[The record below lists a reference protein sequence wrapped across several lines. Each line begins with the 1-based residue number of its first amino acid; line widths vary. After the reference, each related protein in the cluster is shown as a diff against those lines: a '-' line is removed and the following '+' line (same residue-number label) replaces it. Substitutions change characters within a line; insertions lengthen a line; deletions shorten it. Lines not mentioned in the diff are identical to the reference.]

1 MSEWVECKLSQLID
15 TNLSSIS
22 NNYPYKLI
30 KYLDTGSITKGKIES
45 YQITDIN
52 DAPSRARRLVKHND
66 IIYSSVRPIQRHYGF
81 IQNPDDNLVV
91 STGFVV
97 ITCKTI
103 KAYPKFLYYVLSS
116 DQSVEELDM
125 LAEASTST
133 YPSLK
138 PSDIENIELTIPSD
152 TKEQKAIAAVLSSLD
167 DKIDL
172 LHRQNKTLEAMAE
185 TLFRQWF
192 IEEAKDDW
200 EEKPLADIVKV
211 IDNRG
216 KTPPYQEYPTAF
228 PIIEVNALCN
238 TNRMVNYS
246 VIRKYVSE
254 ETYETWFRGH
264 PKKYD
269 ILISTVGSI
278 GELSMYLI
286 DLGCVAQ
293 NVVALSPRG
302 ISPFYLY
309 QSLYNLKGEIKEL
322 DIGSVQPSIKV
333 PHLLSI
339 MIKIPPL
346 ELLDNYDEQAK
357 RFVSKIT
364 NNQIQ
369 IQTLEKLRDNLLP
382 KLMSGEVRVSYEQQ
396 DAA

>member
-1 MSEWVECKLSQLID
+1 MSEWQEVSLGSVIEVIGGGTPKTSNPKYWDGDIPWLSVVDFNTGLKFVAD
-15 TNLSSIS
+15 TE
-22 NNYPYKLI
+22 K
-30 KYLDTGSITKGKIES
+30 KITKLGLLES
-45 YQITDIN
+45 STK
-52 DAPSRARRLVKHND
+52 LLGCGD
-66 IIYSSVRPIQRHYGF
+66 IIISARGTVGVMARLAKPMSFNQSCYG
-81 IQNPDDNLVV
+81 IRN
-91 STGFVV
+91 
-97 ITCKTI
+97 ITNI
-103 KAYPKFLYYVLSS
+103 
-116 DQSVEELDM
+116 
-125 LAEASTST
+125 
-133 YPSLK
+133 
-138 PSDIENIELTIPSD
+138 SDIEYVYYLLKDCVLGLKQITHGGVFDTITRNTFNEILISLPPLP
-152 TKEQKAIAAVLSSLD
+152 EQKAIAAVLSSLD

-192 IEEAKDDW
+192 IEEAKEDW

-357 RFVSKIT
+357 KFVSKIT
-364 NNQIQ
+364 NNSLQ